1 MSNSPRPELFFRIR
15 DNGAAVFRIEGENR
29 QRRFEMT
36 QIASVN
42 IRTGE
47 IRPQG
52 DEQPNA
58 AEKNRIDDWV
68 IERRKILV
76 LRDNDDLL
84 RLIDQINLAAH
95 WAQSRG
101 TDAQID
107 DIADRLL
114 LAMHDLRS
122 VLVRKQAERLKRT

>member
-1 MSNSPRPELFFRIR
+1 MNTASRPDLFFRIR

-36 QIASVN
+36 QIGSVN

-47 IRPQG
+47 VKPQG
-52 DEQPNA
+52 AEQPTA
-58 AEKNRIDDWV
+58 AEKNLIDDWV
-68 IERRKILV
+68 IERRKTLV
-76 LRDNDDLL
+76 QRDDDDLL

-101 TDAQID
+101 TDAQINE
-107 DIADRLL
+107 ISDRLL

-122 VLVRKQAERLKRT
+122 VLVRKQADRLKRS